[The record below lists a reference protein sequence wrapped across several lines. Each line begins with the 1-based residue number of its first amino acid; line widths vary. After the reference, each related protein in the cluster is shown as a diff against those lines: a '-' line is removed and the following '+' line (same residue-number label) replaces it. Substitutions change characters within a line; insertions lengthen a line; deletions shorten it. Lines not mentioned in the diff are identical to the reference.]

1 MPWQMR
7 AVPVVFA
14 TRWRDKMLRFAGL
27 AFLRLA
33 GIMLMASFA
42 GAMLMR
48 VAPGFASDDQEL
60 NSGLSAQS
68 IQAIRQAHLADTNI
82 PLFYAQY
89 LAALVKG
96 DLGTSR
102 SLNQPV
108 KDLLRERLPVT
119 LFNLAFA
126 LAVGWLLGLALAVAA
141 QTLRWPVLNF
151 LANGLSGTF
160 ISTPAAALALLF
172 LLLRLPPALAAA
184 LLVFPK
190 IYRYTQNLLEQSSEM
205 PHVLTAR
212 AKGAGPVRVLAW
224 HIAPIA
230 LPQLIALIGVSIS
243 IGIGVLLPIEVVSD
257 VAGIGQ
263 LAWQAAQSR
272 DLPLLIN
279 LTMIV
284 TFVTVCATLIS
295 DAAQRGFTRSA
306 A

>member
-1 MPWQMR
+1 MR
-7 AVPVVFA
+7 FWGGAV
-14 TRWRDKMLRFAGL
+14 LRVA
-27 AFLRLA
+27 AV
-33 GIMLMASFA
+33 MLMASFA

-48 VAPGFASDDQEL
+48 IAPGFSSDDQEL

-68 IQAIRQAHLADTNI
+68 IQAVRQTRLADANI
-82 PLFYAQY
+82 PRFYARY
-89 LAALVKG
+89 LVSLVKG

-119 LFNLAFA
+119 LANLAFA
-126 LAVGWLLGLALAVAA
+126 LGVGWLLGLVLAISA
-141 QTLRWPVLNF
+141 QTWSIRALTF

-160 ISTPAAALALLF
+160 ISTPAAALALVF
-172 LLLRLPPALAAA
+172 LLLRWPPAFAAA

-190 IYRYTQNLLEQSSEM
+190 IYRYTQNLLQQSSEM

-212 AKGAGPVRVLAW
+212 AKGAGPWRVLAW
-224 HIAPIA
+224 HVAPIA
-230 LPQLIALIGVSIS
+230 LPQLIALVGVSIS
-243 IGIGVLLPIEVVSD
+243 IGIGVLLPIEVMSD

-263 LAWQAAQSR
+263 LAWQAAEAR
-272 DLPLLIN
+272 DLPLLVN
-279 LTMIV
+279 LTMVV
-284 TFVTVCATLIS
+284 TFVTVCSTLIS

>member
-1 MPWQMR
+1 
-7 AVPVVFA
+7 
-14 TRWRDKMLRFAGL
+14 MLRFCSWAV
-27 AFLRLA
+27 LRLVA
-33 GIMLMASFA
+33 VMLMASFA

-48 VAPGFASDDQEL
+48 VAPGFSSDDQEL

-68 IQAIRQAHLADTNI
+68 LQAIRQARQADANV
-82 PLFYAQY
+82 PRFYAQY
-89 LAALVKG
+89 LASLVKG

-108 KDLLRERLPVT
+108 KDLLLERLPVT
-119 LFNLAFA
+119 LANLAFA

-141 QTLRWPVLNF
+141 HTWNIRALGF

-160 ISTPAAALALLF
+160 ISTPAAALALVF
-172 LLLRLPPALAAA
+172 LLLRWPPAIAAA

-190 IYRYTQNLLEQSSEM
+190 IHRYTQNLLQQSSEM

-212 AKGAGPVRVLAW
+212 AKGAGPWRVLAW
-224 HIAPIA
+224 HVAPIA
-230 LPQLIALIGVSIS
+230 LPQLIALVGVSIS

-263 LAWQAAQSR
+263 LAWHAAQAR
-272 DLPLLIN
+272 DLPLLVN
-279 LTMIV
+279 LTMVV
-284 TFVTVCATLIS
+284 TLVTVCATLIS
-295 DAAQRGFTRSA
+295 DAAQRGFTRGA

>member
-1 MPWQMR
+1 
-7 AVPVVFA
+7 
-14 TRWRDKMLRFAGL
+14 MLRFWSGAV
-27 AFLRLA
+27 LRLVA
-33 GIMLMASFA
+33 VMLMASFA

-48 VAPGFASDDQEL
+48 IAPGFSSDDQEL

-68 IQAIRQAHLADTNI
+68 MQAIRRAHLSDSNV
-82 PLFYAQY
+82 PRFYAQY
-89 LAALVKG
+89 LASLVRG

-108 KDLLRERLPVT
+108 KDLLRERLPIT
-119 LFNLAFA
+119 LVNLTFA
-126 LAVGWLLGLALAVAA
+126 LAAGWLLALSLAVAA
-141 QTLRWPVLNF
+141 QMWKFPALNF
-151 LANGLSGTF
+151 IANGLSGTL
-160 ISTPAAALALLF
+160 ISTPAAALALVF
-172 LLLRLPPALAAA
+172 LMLRWPPAFAAA

-190 IYRYTQNLLEQSSEM
+190 IYRYTQNLLQQSGEM

-212 AKGAGPVRVLAW
+212 AKGAGPWRVLAW
-224 HIAPIA
+224 HVAPIA
-230 LPQLIALIGVSIS
+230 LPQMIALVGVSIS

-263 LAWQAAQSR
+263 LAWHAAQAR
-272 DLPLLIN
+272 DLPLLVN
-279 LTMIV
+279 LTMVV

>member
-1 MPWQMR
+1 
-7 AVPVVFA
+7 
-14 TRWRDKMLRFAGL
+14 MLRFWSGAV
-27 AFLRLA
+27 LRLVA
-33 GIMLMASFA
+33 VMLMASFA

-48 VAPGFASDDQEL
+48 IAPGFSSDEQEL

-68 IQAIRQAHLADTNI
+68 LEAIRRAHLADANI
-82 PLFYAQY
+82 PRFYAEY
-89 LAALVKG
+89 IVSLVRG

-119 LFNLAFA
+119 LANLAFA
-126 LAVGWLLGLALAVAA
+126 LAAGWLLGLALAIAA
-141 QTLRWPVLNF
+141 QVWDIRALSLF
-151 LANGLSGTF
+151 ANGLSGTF
-160 ISTPAAALALLF
+160 ISTPAAALALVF
-172 LLLRLPPALAAA
+172 LLLRWPPAFAAA

-190 IYRYTQNLLEQSSEM
+190 IYRYVQNLLQQSSEM

-212 AKGAGPVRVLAW
+212 AKGASPWRVLAW
-224 HIAPIA
+224 HVAPIA
-230 LPQLIALIGVSIS
+230 LPQMIALVGVSIS

-263 LAWQAAQSR
+263 LAWHAAQSR
-272 DLPLLIN
+272 DLPLLVN
-279 LTMIV
+279 LTMVV

>member
-1 MPWQMR
+1 
-7 AVPVVFA
+7 
-14 TRWRDKMLRFAGL
+14 MLRFLSGAV
-27 AFLRLA
+27 LRLA
-33 GIMLMASFA
+33 ALMLMASFA

-48 VAPGFASDDQEL
+48 IAPGFSSDDQEL

-68 IQAIRQAHLADTNI
+68 IQAIRQAHLADANI
-82 PLFYAQY
+82 PRFYAQY
-89 LAALVKG
+89 IASLVKG

-119 LFNLAFA
+119 LANLAFA
-126 LAVGWLLGLALAVAA
+126 LAVGWLLGLSLAIAA
-141 QTLRWPVLNF
+141 QLFCWRALSF
-151 LANGLSGTF
+151 LTNGLSGTF
-160 ISTPAAALALLF
+160 ISTPAAALALIF
-172 LLLRLPPALAAA
+172 LLLRLPPAFAAA
-184 LLVFPK
+184 LLIFPK
-190 IYRYTQNLLEQSSEM
+190 IYRYTENLLRQSSEM

-212 AKGAGPVRVLAW
+212 AKGAGPMRVLAL

-230 LPQLIALIGVSIS
+230 LPQLITLVGVSIS

-263 LAWQAAQSR
+263 LAWQAAQAR

-295 DAAQRGFTRSA
+295 DGAQRGLTRSA

>member
-1 MPWQMR
+1 
-7 AVPVVFA
+7 
-14 TRWRDKMLRFAGL
+14 MLRFFGGAV
-27 AFLRLA
+27 LRLA
-33 GIMLMASFA
+33 ALMLMASFA

-48 VAPGFASDDQEL
+48 LAPGFSSDDQEL

-68 IQAIRQAHLADTNI
+68 IQAIRQAHLADANI
-82 PLFYAQY
+82 PRFYAHY
-89 LAALVKG
+89 LASLVKG

-108 KDLLRERLPVT
+108 KELLRERLPVT
-119 LFNLAFA
+119 LSNLSFA
-126 LAVGWLLGLALAVAA
+126 LAVGWLLGVALAVAA
-141 QTLRWPVLNF
+141 QLFRWRAFSF

-160 ISTPAAALALLF
+160 ISTPAAALALVF
-172 LLLRLPPALAAA
+172 LLLRLPPAFAAA
-184 LLVFPK
+184 LLIFPK
-190 IYRYTQNLLEQSSEM
+190 IYRYTENLLQQSSEM

-212 AKGAGPVRVLAW
+212 AKGAGPLRVLAW
-224 HIAPIA
+224 HVAPIA
-230 LPQLIALIGVSIS
+230 LPQLIALVGVSIS

-263 LAWQAAQSR
+263 LAWQAAQAR
-272 DLPLLIN
+272 DLPLLVN

-295 DAAQRGFTRSA
+295 DSAQRGLTRSA

>member
-1 MPWQMR
+1 
-7 AVPVVFA
+7 
-14 TRWRDKMLRFAGL
+14 MLRFTGWAI
-27 AFLRLA
+27 LRLV

-48 VAPGFASDDQEL
+48 IAPGFNSDDQEL
-60 NSGLSAQS
+60 NSGLSAES
-68 IQAIRQAHLADTNI
+68 IQAVRQARQADSNI
-82 PLFYAQY
+82 PKFYARY
-89 LAALVKG
+89 LASLVKG

-126 LAVGWLLGLALAVAA
+126 LAAGWLLGLALAVAA
-141 QTLRWPVLNF
+141 QTLRWPALNF

-160 ISTPAAALALLF
+160 ISTPAAALALIF
-172 LLLRLPPALAAA
+172 LLLRLPPAFAAA

-190 IYRYTQNLLEQSSEM
+190 IYRYTRNLLEQSSEM

-212 AKGAGPVRVLAW
+212 AKGAGPLRVLAW
-224 HIAPIA
+224 HIAPMA

-272 DLPLLIN
+272 DLPLLVN

-284 TFVTVCATLIS
+284 TFATVCATLIS
-295 DAAQRGFTRSA
+295 DGAQRAFTRSA

>member
-1 MPWQMR
+1 
-7 AVPVVFA
+7 
-14 TRWRDKMLRFAGL
+14 MLRFCGRA
-27 AFLRLA
+27 ALRVVA
-33 GIMLMASFA
+33 IMLLASFT
-42 GAMLMR
+42 GAMLVR
-48 VAPGFASDDQEL
+48 IAPGFSSDEQEL

-68 IQAIRQAHLADTNI
+68 IQAIRQAHLSDANV
-82 PLFYAQY
+82 PRFYAHY
-89 LAALVKG
+89 LASLVRG

-119 LFNLAFA
+119 LANLAFA
-126 LAVGWLLGLALAVAA
+126 LAAGWLLGFSLAVAA
-141 QTLRWPVLNF
+141 QVGNNRALAF
-151 LANGLSGTF
+151 LGNALSGTF
-160 ISTPAAALALLF
+160 ISTPAAALALIF
-172 LLLRLPPALAAA
+172 LLLRWPPPFAAA
-184 LLVFPK
+184 LLLFPK
-190 IYRYTQNLLEQSSEM
+190 IYRYTQNLLQQSSEM

-212 AKGAGPVRVLAW
+212 AKGAGPWRVLAW
-224 HIAPIA
+224 HVAPIA
-230 LPQLIALIGVSIS
+230 LPQLIALVGVSIS

-272 DLPLLIN
+272 DLPLLVN

-284 TFVTVCATLIS
+284 TFMTVCATLIS

>member
-1 MPWQMR
+1 
-7 AVPVVFA
+7 
-14 TRWRDKMLRFAGL
+14 
-27 AFLRLA
+27 
-33 GIMLMASFA
+33 MLMASFA

-48 VAPGFASDDQEL
+48 LAPGFSSDDQEL
-60 NSGLSAQS
+60 NAGLSTQS
-68 IQAIRQAHLADTNI
+68 IQAIRQTHLADANI
-82 PLFYAQY
+82 PHFYAHY
-89 LAALVKG
+89 LAALAKG

-108 KDLLRERLPVT
+108 KELLRERLPVT
-119 LFNLAFA
+119 LVNLAFA
-126 LAVGWLLGLALAVAA
+126 LAVGWLLGVALAIAA
-141 QTLRWPVLNF
+141 QLFRWPAFVF

-160 ISTPAAALALLF
+160 ISTPAAALALIF
-172 LLLRLPPALAAA
+172 LLLRWPPAFAAA
-184 LLVFPK
+184 LLIFPK
-190 IYRYTQNLLEQSSEM
+190 IFRYTANLLQQSSEM

-212 AKGAGPVRVLAW
+212 AKGAGPLRVLAW

-230 LPQLIALIGVSIS
+230 LPELIALIGVSLS

-263 LAWQAAQSR
+263 LAWQAAQAR
-272 DLPLLIN
+272 DLPLLVN

-295 DAAQRGFTRSA
+295 DCAQRGLTRSA

>member
-1 MPWQMR
+1 
-7 AVPVVFA
+7 
-14 TRWRDKMLRFAGL
+14 MLRFWGWAL
-27 AFLRLA
+27 LRLVA
-33 GIMLMASFA
+33 VMLMASFA

-48 VAPGFASDDQEL
+48 IAPGFSSDDQEL

-68 IQAIRQAHLADTNI
+68 IQAIRKAHLADANV
-82 PLFYAQY
+82 PRFYAQY
-89 LAALVKG
+89 LAALIKG

-119 LFNLAFA
+119 LANLAFA
-126 LAVGWLLGLALAVAA
+126 LAVGWLLGLALAVAT
-141 QTLRWPVLNF
+141 QTWNVRALTF

-160 ISTPAAALALLF
+160 ISTPAAALALVF
-172 LLLRLPPALAAA
+172 LLLRWPPAFAAA
-184 LLVFPK
+184 LLMFPK
-190 IYRYTQNLLEQSSEM
+190 IYRYAQNLLQQSCEM

-212 AKGAGPVRVLAW
+212 AKGAGPWRVLAW
-224 HIAPIA
+224 HVAPIA
-230 LPQLIALIGVSIS
+230 LPQLIALVGVSIS

-263 LAWQAAQSR
+263 LAWHAAQSR
-272 DLPLLIN
+272 DLPLLVN
-279 LTMIV
+279 LTMVV
-284 TFVTVCATLIS
+284 TFMTVCATLLS